1 MHLDKGFHYI
11 SALFAGWIHY
21 LLSCHVSSYL
31 SIMQD
36 RERDQSYC
44 LQLDTEIAAKRE
56 PATPLPEGVRYV
68 ADTRRQSI
76 NPTQTHNTN
85 TETTRCNVRSR
96 GYLPI
101 ENYGM
106 IGNMRT
112 VALCGTD
119 GSIDFCCYPK
129 FDSPSIFCRLLDKN
143 KGGHFSL
150 RPKTHTSNKQQYLP
164 NGNILTTRFL
174 SDDGVAQITDYMH
187 LPETSQRTSTKPLL
201 PWIIRTVEV
210 IRGTVSFDLELYPAF
225 NYAMDKHTTEIERRG
240 TQEEEAPRLYPEDE
254 ISYYVGA
261 ERVVFRSESLTMDF
275 RYLAKCGDYECPM
288 VHIRKDEDNPDLTG
302 PGIKGEFQL
311 QETQQVTFV
320 LRQVPPSRPAPEN
333 ETYIATK
340 QRLALDPPLTVSL
353 IEALFRQTAN
363 YWQKWIGG
371 SRYRGR
377 WREHVMRSAL
387 TLKMLTYEPVSFSL
401 LHLLL

>member
-1 MHLDKGFHYI
+1 MASRQGI
-11 SALFAGWIHY
+11 SLHPNLYFLAKISPCIFSPIFLFE
-21 LLSCHVSSYL
+21 
-31 SIMQD
+31 IMED
-36 RERDQSYC
+36 SKRDESYC
-44 LQLDTEIAAKRE
+44 LQLDTEIAAQRRPTKE
-56 PATPLPEGVRYV
+56 LPEGVRYV

-76 NPTQTHNTN
+76 NPTQTHNTD

-225 NYAMDKHTTEIERRG
+225 NYAMDTHTIEIEQRS
-240 TQEEEAPRLYPEDE
+240 TYQEEAPRLYPEDE
-254 ISYYVGA
+254 IAYYVGA
-261 ERVVFRSESLTMDF
+261 ERVVFRSKNLDMDF
-275 RYLAKCGDYECPM
+275 RYLAKCGDYECP
-288 VHIRKDEDNPDLTG
+288 VIYIRKDQDNPDLTG

-320 LRQVPPSRPAPEN
+320 LRQVPPCQEVPEN
-333 ETYIATK
+333 ETYIAAK
-340 QRLALDPPLTVSL
+340 QRLAQDPPLTVSL
-353 IEALFRQTAN
+353 IDALFRQTAN

-371 SRYRGR
+371 SSYRGR

-387 TLKMLTYEPVSFSL
+387 TLKMLTYEPVGSSF
-401 LHLLL
+401 

>member
-1 MHLDKGFHYI
+1 ME
-11 SALFAGWIHY
+11 
-21 LLSCHVSSYL
+21 
-31 SIMQD
+31 D

-44 LQLDTEIAAKRE
+44 LQLDTEIAAQRE
-56 PATPLPEGVRYV
+56 PAKQLPEGVRYV

-76 NPTQTHNTN
+76 NPTQTHNTD
-85 TETTRCNVRSR
+85 TEATRGNVRSR

-225 NYAMDKHTTEIERRG
+225 NYAMDKHTTDIEKRSAH
-240 TQEEEAPRLYPEDE
+240 EEEALRLYPEDE
-254 ISYYVGA
+254 IPYYVGA
-261 ERVVFRSESLTMDF
+261 ERFVFRSENLTMDF
-275 RYLAKCGDYECPM
+275 RYLAKCGDYECPLI
-288 VHIRKDEDNPDLTG
+288 HIRKDDNPDLTG

-320 LRQVPPSRPAPEN
+320 LRQEPPCRKAPQN
-333 ETYIATK
+333 ETYIAAKERTA
-340 QRLALDPPLTVSL
+340 QDPPLTVSL
-353 IEALFRQTAN
+353 IDALFRQTAN
-363 YWQKWIGG
+363 YWQKWISG
-371 SRYRGR
+371 SSYRGR

-387 TLKMLTYEPVSFSL
+387 TLKMLTYEPVGFVFVISDL
-401 LHLLL
+401 LIT